1 MKMKGEA
8 LGYFSLSLGG
18 SHGFGNVGNQ
28 FSMSF
33 RGIGVEGSHAINF
46 CPTDEQALNKLLEEQ
61 PEPILR
67 VLVCLCRVC
76 PGVVVN
82 AAPENNNMAGQQ
94 YFGAPLGKIPP
105 LS

>member
-1 MKMKGEA
+1 MPTTREQTNKQFIALGLVINGLWKMKRSGEA

-67 VLVCLCRVC
+67 VLVQRVAWC
-76 PGVVVN
+76 GC
-82 AAPENNNMAGQQ
+82 
-94 YFGAPLGKIPP
+94 
-105 LS
+105 